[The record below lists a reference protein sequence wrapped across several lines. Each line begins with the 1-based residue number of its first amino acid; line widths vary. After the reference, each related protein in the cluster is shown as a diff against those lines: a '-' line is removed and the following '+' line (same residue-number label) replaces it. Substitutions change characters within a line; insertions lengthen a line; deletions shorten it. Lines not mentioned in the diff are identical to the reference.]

1 MSNKISKNQLKSYF
15 VTGAKPT
22 ESNFAE
28 LLDNCYNAPRLD
40 FDEDKQDLSIYVN
53 DEAPADTV
61 NLNNII
67 PHKIRSWVHGHNIRW
82 NDREGIVKPI
92 YEPNGIRFTAGI
104 QPTSVRENVKGKGVL
119 LQTASADAWF
129 YCAIPTT
136 LIGTNCRL
144 SSLYLDMSIEDQK
157 YDEYLAGSKD
167 QVSIETGS
175 KINVIKVYD
184 GRRNITIPFTAPT
197 ASDLE
202 SIHRIPL
209 GNPLSQNFGTAKAKL
224 PLINRGLSIA
234 INIGYYFNLYSRIH
248 FDDKDRHKLSAFTNK
263 YLVNRFFAIGC
274 EISNISPS

>member
-22 ESNFAE
+22 ESQFAE
-28 LLDNCYNAPRLD
+28 LLENCYNAPRLQ

-53 DEAPADTV
+53 DESPADTV

-67 PHKIRSWVHGHNIRW
+67 PHKIRSWTHGHNIRW
-82 NDREGIVKPI
+82 NTESIVSPI
-92 YEPNGIRFTAGI
+92 YEPNGIRFTASI
-104 QPTSVRENVKGKGVL
+104 QPRSVRENVKGKGIL

-136 LIGTNCRL
+136 LIGPNCRL

-157 YDEYLAGSKD
+157 YDEYLDGSKD

-184 GRRNITIPFTAPT
+184 GRRPISLPFTAPT

-202 SIHRIPL
+202 SIYRIPL
-209 GNPLSQNFGTAKAKL
+209 GNPLSQNFDTAKAKL
-224 PLINRGLSIA
+224 PLINRGLSVA
-234 INIGYYFNLYSRIH
+234 INIGYYFNLYSKIH
-248 FDDKDRHKLSAFTNK
+248 FDDKDRYKLSAFTNK